1 MPGGASLTG
10 PTILMTTTTTF
21 SFTHRPLV
29 PFSHDYAHGDSEPWH
44 QHDCAQLLHSLTGV
58 VRVDTASGCWVVP
71 PGRGVWLPAGTQHAL
86 RITGNV
92 AARTLFIDPLARADL
107 PATCQIVQISPLLRE
122 LILTSLTL
130 PESYAPGSRDERV
143 YELILTSLTL
153 PESYAP
159 GSRDERVYELIL
171 DEIRLMPVLPF
182 HLPEPESEALRHLC
196 QQIRMAPGESWSSAQ
211 AAGIVGMSERTLNR
225 HFQQQTGLSYGEWVR
240 RARLLEALVRLAQG
254 QPVLR
259 VALDLGYGS
268 HSAFTAMF
276 RRVMGLSP
284 SDYFRND

>member
-1 MPGGASLTG
+1 MDARWRFACRAYIVLVPPL
-10 PTILMTTTTTF
+10 TTTLTF

-29 PFSHDYAHGDSEPWH
+29 PFAHDYAHGDSEPWH
-44 QHDCAQLLHSLTGV
+44 KHDCAQLLHTLSGV

-71 PGRGVWLPAGTQHAL
+71 PGRGVWLPAGTQHSL

-107 PATCQIVQISPLLRE
+107 PATCQIVQIAPLLRE
-122 LILTSLTL
+122 LILVSLAL
-130 PESYAPGSRDERV
+130 PESYS
-143 YELILTSLTL
+143 
-153 PESYAP
+153 P

-171 DEIRLMPVLPF
+171 DEIRTMPVLPF
-182 HLPEPESEALRHLC
+182 HLPEPESEALRRLC
-196 QQIRMAPGESWSSAQ
+196 LQIRQNPGERWSSAQ
-211 AAGIVGMSERTLNR
+211 AASMMNMSERTLNR
-225 HFQQQTGLSYGEWVR
+225 HFQQQTGLSYGEWLR

-276 RRVMGLSP
+276 RRVMGVSP
-284 SDYFRND
+284 SDYFKND

>member
-1 MPGGASLTG
+1 
-10 PTILMTTTTTF
+10 MTTTSTF

-29 PFSHDYAHGDSEPWH
+29 PFAHDYVHGDSEPWH
-44 QHDCAQLLHSLTGV
+44 QHDCAQLLHTLSGV

-71 PGRGVWLPAGTQHAL
+71 PGRGVLLPAGTQHSL

-107 PATCQIVQISPLLRE
+107 PATCQIVQISSLLRE
-122 LILTSLTL
+122 LILASLL
-130 PESYAPGSRDERV
+130 LDESYS
-143 YELILTSLTL
+143 
-153 PESYAP
+153 P

-182 HLPEPESEALRHLC
+182 HLPEPESEPLRQLC
-196 QQIRMAPGESWSSAQ
+196 QRIRQAPGESWSSTE
-211 AAGIVGMSERTLNR
+211 AASCAGMSERTLNR
-225 HFQQQTGLSYGEWVR
+225 HFQQQTGLRYAEWLR
-240 RARLLEALVRLAQG
+240 RARLLEALQRLAQG

-276 RRVMGLSP
+276 RRVMGTSP
-284 SDYFRND
+284 SDYFKDSSPH

>member
-1 MPGGASLTG
+1 
-10 PTILMTTTTTF
+10 MTTTTTF

-58 VRVDTASGCWVVP
+58 VRVDTASGCWVPP

-143 YELILTSLTL
+143 YELIL
-153 PESYAP
+153 
-159 GSRDERVYELIL
+159 

-182 HLPEPESEALRHLC
+182 HLPSRKAKRC
-196 QQIRMAPGESWSSAQ
+196 AISASRFEWPREKAGAARR